1 MIISDLSYLE
11 VVSDAPSIVGGATY
25 NNRSVKR
32 AKVRQ
37 DSTSTAVSLAAVNLP
52 ILSPGDSFAG
62 AASSSENSSRISQ

>member
-25 NNRSVKR
+25 NRSVKR

-37 DSTSTAVSLAAVNLP
+37 SSSSTAVSVLAINAP

-62 AASSSENSSRISQ
+62 ALSSSSNSSTVNQ